1 LALDFGTP
9 PGERAISRLDLLL
22 RDRSRP
28 WFSAAHREGQVAQL
42 ARRFYQLMTGLNDA
56 LRFLFPK
63 TPYQMLAAIDLVKA
77 IDADLSFHDP
87 RRPKG
92 RRAAI

>member
-1 LALDFGTP
+1 
-9 PGERAISRLDLLL
+9 
-22 RDRSRP
+22 
-28 WFSAAHREGQVAQL
+28 
-42 ARRFYQLMTGLNDA
+42 
-56 LRFLFPK
+56 LFPK